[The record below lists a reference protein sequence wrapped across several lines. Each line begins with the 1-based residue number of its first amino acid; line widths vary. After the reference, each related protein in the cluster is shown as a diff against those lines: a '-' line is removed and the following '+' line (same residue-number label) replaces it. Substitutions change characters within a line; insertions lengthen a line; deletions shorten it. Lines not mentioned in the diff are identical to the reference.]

1 MYEEYFG
8 LSAKPFQLTPDPA
21 FLYSSKGHKRA
32 AAYLQYGLHK
42 GEGFIVITGEVG
54 AGKTTLLRGMLEQID
69 PAAIVVANI
78 VSSRLDPEQLLRQIA
93 AEFGIQTDESIDKA
107 ALLGK
112 LREFLTSV
120 HDSGKRALLV
130 IDEAQNLSIEAIEE
144 VRMLSNFSVGPIA
157 PFQAFLVGQPQLH
170 TMMRNPELHQFRQ
183 RTVASYHL
191 GPLEEQDVQAY
202 ILHRLAHV
210 GASAENPKFEEA
222 VFAEIYSAT
231 GGIPRR
237 INLLADQILLAAY
250 LDESR
255 TVTPEIVAAAI
266 EEIGENIA
274 DQQTID
280 SNGSGPNGLHT
291 DTMGQANAL
300 AMAVNGS
307 NLGLSAVRGDLG
319 VRDQNLSEMDMRIS
333 ALEASNVL
341 VVQTLRRLLTEIER
355 GR

>member
-1 MYEEYFG
+1 MYEEFFG
-8 LSAKPFQLTPDPA
+8 LSAKPFQLTPDPS

-78 VSSRLDPEQLLRQIA
+78 VSSRLNPEQLLRQIA
-93 AEFGIQTDESIDKA
+93 AEFGIAADDGIDKA

-112 LREFLTSV
+112 LREFLTAV
-120 HDSGKRALLV
+120 HNDGKRALLV

-170 TMMRNPELHQFRQ
+170 AVMRHPELHQFRQ

-191 GPLEEQDVQAY
+191 GPLEEHDVKSY

-210 GASAENPKFEEA
+210 GATAENPRFEEA
-222 VFAEIYSAT
+222 VFADIYSPT
-231 GGIPRR
+231 WK
-237 INLLADQILLAAY
+237 
-250 LDESR
+250 SR
-255 TVTPEIVAAAI
+255 V
-266 EEIGENIA
+266 
-274 DQQTID
+274 
-280 SNGSGPNGLHT
+280 S
-291 DTMGQANAL
+291 
-300 AMAVNGS
+300 
-307 NLGLSAVRGDLG
+307 
-319 VRDQNLSEMDMRIS
+319 
-333 ALEASNVL
+333 
-341 VVQTLRRLLTEIER
+341 
-355 GR
+355 